1 MINKLFGSKKES
13 GNTKAKKAK
22 GGFSLEIEEDSQDT
36 TPVAE
41 SVTPVTVEAE
51 TKGRGKAKAE
61 ATPISNAD
69 TPDWVQLIS
78 KQNGQNT
85 SATPAEDNTTFAD
98 KYLLTISSRGRRRP
112 GGSMSQYIDM
122 ASQMKTPTMKP

>member
-13 GNTKAKKAK
+13 GNTRAKKAK

-41 SVTPVTVEAE
+41 SVTPVKVEAE
-51 TKGRGKAKAE
+51 TKGRGKAKAKAKAE
-61 ATPISNAD
+61 ATPTSNAD

-112 GGSMSQYIDM
+112 GKSMSQYMDM
-122 ASQMKTPTMKP
+122 ASQMKT

>member
-1 MINKLFGSKKES
+1 MIKKLLGSKKES
-13 GNTKAKKAK
+13 GNTKAKKSK

-41 SVTPVTVEAE
+41 SVTSV
-51 TKGRGKAKAE
+51 E
-61 ATPISNAD
+61 ATPTPTAD
-69 TPDWVQLIS
+69 TPDWVQLLS

-85 SATPAEDNTTFAD
+85 PATPAEDNTTFAD

-112 GGSMSQYIDM
+112 GGSMSQYMDM
-122 ASQMKTPTMKP
+122 ASQMKTPTMKR